1 MACALVTGASR
12 GIGLAVARRLAAGGY
27 RVLSL
32 SRSAPSEPEEGV
44 HHVPCD
50 LADVGALGP
59 LVAGLGPADVL
70 VNNAG
75 VMHAPSWTEY
85 PEELETATLA
95 INLRAPIALM
105 RHVGR
110 GMADRGRGR
119 IVNVASIAGQLGHPD
134 VWYGATKAGLLN
146 ATRSFAQLLGPR
158 GIQVTAVAPGPV
170 KTAMLSA
177 IPAARLEAVLGRAF
191 TGRVTTADEVADAV
205 VWLATAAPPTL
216 NGTCIDINDGA
227 LMR

>member
-12 GIGLAVARRLAAGGY
+12 GIGLAVARRLAAGGF

-110 GMADRGRGR
+110 GMADRELPPEPTRAQGRRGAAAQGRRNAGGVGTGQGRGACAHR
-119 IVNVASIAGQLGHPD
+119 RGVLFRPASL
-134 VWYGATKAGLLN
+134 
-146 ATRSFAQLLGPR
+146 
-158 GIQVTAVAPGPV
+158 
-170 KTAMLSA
+170 
-177 IPAARLEAVLGRAF
+177 
-191 TGRVTTADEVADAV
+191 
-205 VWLATAAPPTL
+205 
-216 NGTCIDINDGA
+216 
-227 LMR
+227 